1 MMLKTS
7 IFFLVMC
14 GSKISWSNYTIE
26 PPLGLIALASYIKN
40 IDDLKNSV
48 EVYICDLNI
57 KEGREYYENKL
68 RAIRKENAAQTIF
81 GFSVNM
87 FNIEESLSLARQM
100 KYRFPD
106 AKIVFGGHYV
116 TTYLERYNRYEE
128 LLSEYPIDCFIPY
141 RGEGGLT
148 QVVSCIQNDGSF
160 SDLIEERSHKYND
173 MGNPSTKM
181 ADYQLKYSLL
191 EYLADYQKPEYVNLQ
206 SGQNLNQQLI
216 HLPYISSFG
225 CPYRK
230 AYFSGKKW
238 CGFCSLWDNEY
249 NERDTEIV
257 KEEVTE
263 ALENLISNSSLKGRP
278 ILLRDVSDYPNPETA
293 KKIKEAY
300 EKELKDGNQKR

>member
-1 MMLKTS
+1 MSNNAKKVNL
-7 IFFLVMC
+7 FLVMC

-148 QVVSCIQNDGSF
+148 QVVSCIQNDGPF
-160 SDLIEERSHKYND
+160 SDLIEEGSHKYKVI
-173 MGNPSTKM
+173 GSPSTKI

-191 EYLADYQKPEYVNLQ
+191 EYLDAYQEPEYVTLQ
-206 SGQNLNQQLI
+206 GGQNVNQKLI

-225 CPYRK
+225 CPHRARNLSK
-230 AYFSGKKW
+230 QEW

-249 NERDTEIV
+249 NKRKTEVV
-257 KEEVTE
+257 KQEVIE
-263 ALENLISNSSLKGRP
+263 ALRTLISSSNLNLNGRP
-278 ILLRDVSDYPNPETA
+278 ILLRDVSDG
-293 KKIKEAY
+293 K
-300 EKELKDGNQKR
+300 